1 MVVSGEISVWN
12 CVKKKKKRT
21 VVANLVVNDNIREVD
36 VSQDEGACLAHV
48 SLTSS
53 KGKLLVFQLDTDNC
67 NATEPCSGQCELRNL
82 LDKSLEINGCKLN
95 VCLLLCLCRINSPGG
110 ENIPIRNS

>member
-53 KGKLLVFQLDTDNC
+53 KGKLLVFQLDTET
-67 NATEPCSGQCELRNL
+67 ATQRNPAGSGQCELVFL
-82 LDKSLEINGCKLN
+82 
-95 VCLLLCLCRINSPGG
+95 
-110 ENIPIRNS
+110 IRQKYKPYQMAD

>member
-36 VSQDEGACLAHV
+36 VSRDEGACLAHV

-67 NATEPCSGQCELRNL
+67 NATEPCRQW
-82 LDKSLEINGCKLN
+82 
-95 VCLLLCLCRINSPGG
+95 PM
-110 ENIPIRNS
+110 

>member
-1 MVVSGEISVWN
+1 M
-12 CVKKKKKRT
+12 
-21 VVANLVVNDNIREVD
+21 VANLVVNDNIREVD

-67 NATEPCSGQCELRNL
+67 YARNIQQKYL
-82 LDKSLEINGCKLN
+82 QMWANPLSLIFARHYRPHSLQSEADGKY
-95 VCLLLCLCRINSPGG
+95 R
-110 ENIPIRNS
+110 NIFDQTFPL